1 MNISRFNSEEYE
13 IMINKEFDNKLDCF
27 NHYIENS
34 KDKFNDIETLRVFSE
49 NISDFLIKLTDKFK
63 GEELVSKMKNCLHN
77 RELNIYSNGSSF
89 NEFYKKMPTNKNTI
103 KFCIKPSAN
112 YFNNYDIFA
121 YDDRLK
127 AGHRKNFDYNVIND
141 HFKIFFSDLF
151 INDNFENYIKK
162 RKDVPYRY
170 PQNWFKPNLII
181 SPSQKYQGK
190 VFMPQDEI
198 NILKCCKDNIIY
210 GDFMI
215 FIPLFFRVIELFN
228 HMGINKF
235 NITGVDGITD
245 DFKQKHY
252 YENKFGNIGYDSL
265 IDYFYSNTLNLNK
278 YDITIFSNTS
288 QLHNVKKYNN
298 EVNHPKSRDYVLN
311 NKIDLD
317 KYKLENYQIFYLK
330 IIQHLAD
337 NKIPV
342 VGQNFNDVR
351 KCINFLESQ
360 NINVDFDN
368 LLFLITKIHLLPND
382 FNCYSY
388 KKQNKDSR
396 NMNFKELINHYIK
409 LN

>member
-1 MNISRFNSEEYE
+1 MNISSFNSEEYE
-13 IMINKEFDNKLDCF
+13 IMINKEFDNKLDSY
-27 NHYIENS
+27 NHYLENS
-34 KDKFNDIETLRVFSE
+34 KDKFNDIEEMRVFSK
-49 NISDFLIKLTDKFK
+49 NISEFLIKLTDKFK

-198 NILKCCKDNIIY
+198 NILK
-210 GDFMI
+210 
-215 FIPLFFRVIELFN
+215 
-228 HMGINKF
+228 
-235 NITGVDGITD
+235 
-245 DFKQKHY
+245 
-252 YENKFGNIGYDSL
+252 
-265 IDYFYSNTLNLNK
+265 
-278 YDITIFSNTS
+278 
-288 QLHNVKKYNN
+288 
-298 EVNHPKSRDYVLN
+298 
-311 NKIDLD
+311 
-317 KYKLENYQIFYLK
+317 
-330 IIQHLAD
+330 
-337 NKIPV
+337 
-342 VGQNFNDVR
+342 
-351 KCINFLESQ
+351 
-360 NINVDFDN
+360 
-368 LLFLITKIHLLPND
+368 LLW
-382 FNCYSY
+382 YRY
-388 KKQNKDSR
+388 
-396 NMNFKELINHYIK
+396 M
-409 LN
+409 